1 MVIDYYQVGDIV
13 IRIEADE
20 TNKKVTVA
28 VEQQQ

>member
-20 TNKKVTVA
+20 TNKKVIVA